1 MVMPQF
7 PFFCP
12 ALLCGQL
19 SRGLGLT
26 FSAHEHVLIE
36 NPFEATQRSSL
47 VQPAF
52 VAAQAGPSTRS
63 SKGTSAFFGF
73 VPESIA
79 RNFCGFVSTHFYL
92 FPPKYEFKGS

>member
-1 MVMPQF
+1 
-7 PFFCP
+7 
-12 ALLCGQL
+12 L
-19 SRGLGLT
+19 SLGLGLA

-36 NPFEATQRSSL
+36 NTLEAAQRSSL

-52 VAAQAGPSTRS
+52 VAAQAGHSTRS

-73 VPESIA
+73 VPESIT

-92 FPPKYEFKGS
+92 LMPKYEFKGS